1 MERWA
6 GTGQP
11 LQQDAVQQLG
21 LCVLCP
27 AGAAAGRGGGER
39 RAAEDGVG
47 AEGPRWVEVCR

>member
-6 GTGQP
+6 GTVQP

-21 LCVLCP
+21 LCVLRP

-39 RAAEDGVG
+39 REAEDGVG
-47 AEGPRWVEVCR
+47 AEGPGWGEVCR